1 MHAGN
6 PSGENGWPVV
16 SSVVCVHDL
25 NLLSTNKTTGTPD
38 ESHLEWAFFWR
49 GMERHAE
56 VSNYRGKIATV
67 WASDPDAM
75 SEMVEACGELHAL
88 IIGTATR
95 EQRVE
100 LKNSERRQKW
110 NW

>member
-6 PSGENGWPVV
+6 SSGENGWPVV

-25 NLLSTNKTTGTPD
+25 NLLSTNKTSGTPD

-56 VSNYRGKIATV
+56 VSNYRGKLTSV
-67 WASDPDAM
+67 RSGHPDALPKLLQA
-75 SEMVEACGELHAL
+75 VGQLHAL

-95 EQRVE
+95 EQGVE